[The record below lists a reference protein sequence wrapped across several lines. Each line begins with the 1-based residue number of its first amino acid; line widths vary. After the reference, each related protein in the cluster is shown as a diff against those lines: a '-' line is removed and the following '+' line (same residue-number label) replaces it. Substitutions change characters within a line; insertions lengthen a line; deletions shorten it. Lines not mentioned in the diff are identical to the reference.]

1 MKLSD
6 HTSPDVLVI
15 RPRKG
20 LSPIDFKAL
29 WEFRDLLFAFA
40 GRDIR
45 LRYRQTALGVGW
57 VLLQPLLGAGLFAI
71 VFGLIAKM
79 PANGTPYFLVTY
91 AGLLGWTVFFGAITR
106 IAPSLVANANLIKKI
121 YFPRLLVPLGTL
133 PSVLLDF
140 AVSLALFVVLLL
152 MFRVMPNWG
161 LLLVPLCVVILL
173 TIALGIG
180 LVATSLSV
188 KYRDV
193 QHVIPVATQ
202 LLLYASPVGYAAS
215 AVPAK
220 YQTMYF
226 LLNPLAA
233 PIETIRWA
241 FLNTGQPPL
250 QYLAVAAALAGVSL
264 LIGLIVFRATEREFA
279 DVI

>member
-1 MKLSD
+1 MLLSD
-6 HTSPDVLVI
+6 HDVLVI
-15 RPRKG
+15 KPRKG

-71 VFGLIAKM
+71 VFGLIAQM
-79 PANGTPYFLVTY
+79 PADGTPYFLVTY

-140 AVSLALFVVLLL
+140 AVSLGLLVVLLFVFGVL
-152 MFRVMPNWG
+152 PNWG
-161 LLLVPLCVVILL
+161 LLLAPLCVVILL

-220 YQTMYF
+220 YQMLYF

-241 FLNTGQPPL
+241 FLNTTQPPL
-250 QYLAVAAALAGVSL
+250 HYLAVSAALAGLSL
-264 LIGLIVFRATEREFA
+264 VIGLIVFRATEREFA

>member
-1 MKLSD
+1 MISSD
-6 HTSPDVLVI
+6 HTDVLVI
-15 RPRKG
+15 KPRKG

-57 VLLQPLLGAGLFAI
+57 VVLQPLLGAGIFSI

-79 PANGTPYFLVTY
+79 PNNGTPYFLVTY
-91 AGLLGWTVFFGAITR
+91 AGLLGWTVFFGALTR

-133 PSVLLDF
+133 PSVMLDF
-140 AVSLALFVVLLL
+140 AVSLVVFVVLLIA
-152 MFRVMPNWG
+152 FQVMPNWG

-173 TIALGIG
+173 AIALGIG
-180 LVATSLSV
+180 LVACSLSV

-202 LLLYASPVGYAAS
+202 LLLYASPVGYAAT

-220 YQTMYF
+220 YQTLYF

-241 FLNTGQPPL
+241 FLNSGQPPL
-250 QYLAVAAALAGVSL
+250 HYLVVSAALAALSL